1 MTLDEQQALA
11 ASDAYVWVP
20 PGSQTFEVAGVEAVR
35 YPDWVTWA
43 QVQVQPLDTG
53 VPSQEVP
60 ALIAQVLTEAA
71 RRGARDTHWWI
82 SPSTRPRDLGQALV
96 EAGGRVVETCDIYAL
111 DLTDPLP
118 DPGDVGAV
126 RTALVLDGP
135 TLDGFSSVGSAVW
148 GNPPLDEERRSATLA
163 EVARPLMETGNAR
176 VVGYLDENPVSMG
189 GVEIVDGVA
198 RMWGAG
204 TVEPAR
210 GRGAYRAVLH
220 HRLLLAREL
229 GARIALVHARV
240 GTSGPI
246 VQRYGFTAFGRGY
259 GYRVPVP
266 ADGLG
271 G

>member
-1 MTLDEQQALA
+1 MTLDQQQALA

-20 PGSQTFEVAGVEAVR
+20 PGSQTFEVAGVQAVR
-35 YPDWVTWA
+35 YPDWVSWA

-53 VPSQEVP
+53 VASQDAP
-60 ALIAQVLTEAA
+60 ALIEQVLTEAA
-71 RRGARDTHWWI
+71 RRGARDTHWWV

-118 DPGDVGAV
+118 DPGDVAAV
-126 RTALVLDGP
+126 RTAVVLDGP

-148 GNPPLDEERRSATLA
+148 GNPPLDAERRSATLTD
-163 EVARPLMETGNAR
+163 VARPLEETGNAR
-176 VVGYLDENPVSMG
+176 VVGYLDGVAVSMG

-198 RMWGAG
+198 RLWGAG
-204 TVEPAR
+204 TVEQAR
-210 GRGAYRAVLH
+210 GQGAYRAVLD
-220 HRLLLAREL
+220 HRLRLARGL

-246 VQRYGFTAFGRGY
+246 VQRYGFSSFGRGY
-259 GYRVPVP
+259 SYRVPV
-266 ADGLG
+266 LG
-271 G
+271 D